1 MRLVFAMAALSFTF
15 VTQLSAEC
23 GNFCDKEWLKTATA
37 ADWQAEL
44 TAGTD
49 VNARN
54 SFGSTPIVGAIYL
67 NGCDPSV
74 VQLLLKS
81 GASVK
86 SRDHNGDSVLH
97 NAGLCT
103 KETFIELINSGADVN
118 AKNKFEETVFG
129 RNFKNLALYGTTY
142 QPPIDHNEKAQI
154 LVEMGAN
161 LDVLKNLG
169 WSELHEAIMFNWLEG
184 TLFLLESGANVNLV
198 TSDISLMNT
207 ALHLVSCDTNYDLVK
222 SLLDFGANV
231 NARNE
236 HGDTPLHSLVQDK
249 ECAKNPFQV
258 AKALIEAGADGKAK
272 NKNGKTPFDLANE
285 NRLLKETET
294 YWLLN
299 DALY

>member
-1 MRLVFAMAALSFTF
+1 MRLVFAIVAFSFTF

-23 GNFCDKEWLKTATA
+23 GNFCDQEWLKTATA

-54 SFGSTPIVGAIYL
+54 SFGSTPIVGALYL

-86 SRDHNGDSVLH
+86 TRDLNGDSVLH
-97 NAGLCT
+97 YAGLCT

-118 AKNKFEETVFG
+118 AKNKFKETVFS
-129 RNFKNLALYGTTY
+129 RTFKNPAYYETTD
-142 QPPIDHNEKAQI
+142 QLPTDHKEKAQI

-161 LDVLKNLG
+161 LDVLNTYDM
-169 WSELHEAIMFNWLEG
+169 SELHTTVMSNWLEG

-198 TSDISLMNT
+198 TSGYMGGSS
-207 ALHLVSCDTNYDLVK
+207 ALHFVSCDTNYDLVK

-231 NARNE
+231 NAKDE
-236 HGDTPLHSLVQDK
+236 FEDTPLHSLVQDK

-285 NRLLKETET
+285 NSPPER
-294 YWLLN
+294 N
-299 DALY
+299 